1 MYLANPVTTRA
12 LYEYERE
19 FAMCESCFWC
29 ATVFH
34 NGMVKEEQKECRE
47 SNSNNNS
54 IVFPQ
59 TCPVCRNKSVSL
71 IPLAKDEGYIIS
83 MKAKRGAE
91 VEFSIQRG

>member
-1 MYLANPVTTRA
+1 MYLANPITTRA
-12 LYEYERE
+12 LYECERE

-34 NGMVKEEQKECRE
+34 NGIGKEEQKECRE

-59 TCPVCRNKSVSL
+59 TCPVCRHESVSL
-71 IPLAKDEGYIIS
+71 TPLAKDDGYIIS
-83 MKAKRGAE
+83 MKPKRGVE

>member
-1 MYLANPVTTRA
+1 MYLANPVTTTRA

-34 NGMVKEEQKECRE
+34 NGIVKEEQKECRE
-47 SNSNNNS
+47 SNS

-71 IPLAKDEGYIIS
+71 TPLARIYHIVS
-83 MKAKRGAE
+83 YR
-91 VEFSIQRG
+91 

>member
-19 FAMCESCFWC
+19 FAMCD
-29 ATVFH
+29 
-34 NGMVKEEQKECRE
+34 NGIVKEEQKECRE

-59 TCPVCRNKSVSL
+59 TCPVCKNKSVSL
-71 IPLAKDEGYIIS
+71 TPLAKDEGYIIS